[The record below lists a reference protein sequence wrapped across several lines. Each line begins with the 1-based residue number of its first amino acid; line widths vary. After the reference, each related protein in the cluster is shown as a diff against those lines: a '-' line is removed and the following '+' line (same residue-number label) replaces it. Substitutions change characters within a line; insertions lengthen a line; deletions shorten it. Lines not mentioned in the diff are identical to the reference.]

1 MCIAPPPQSFSVH
14 YYVVAVVQKWLCKE
28 THTRIH
34 DTDYGRLLLFDSLKL
49 LEIRLEKLDE
59 FA

>member
-49 LEIRLEKLDE
+49 LEIR
-59 FA
+59 